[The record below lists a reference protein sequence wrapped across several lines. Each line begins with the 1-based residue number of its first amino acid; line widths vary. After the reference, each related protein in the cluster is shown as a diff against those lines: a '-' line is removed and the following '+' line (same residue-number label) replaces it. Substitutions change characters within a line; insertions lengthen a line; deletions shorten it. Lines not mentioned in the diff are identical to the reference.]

1 VRALLLI
8 TVLALVAGRDA
19 RADSC
24 TGIMPSGGRFATC
37 FDNGNR
43 LSLTAGTDGLGGS
56 VAVRHIIHFDD
67 EPDLVWK
74 LEHVMLEST
83 HATLE
88 DRFTGVV
95 YQGRYLRHARDGHIV
110 IPLGTPKKIFLPFD
124 VGGLAEVG
132 RISWQPDSSIAHVG
146 VVKIAALLDFS
157 RTRTFR
163 QRLAIGPVARWD
175 VDVDRDNR
183 ALAEHFVSPFTS
195 ALLELKN
202 ETLNGRTTATLSVEA
217 GTVWRNESGWTK
229 QVRAEAALERIVLAI
244 NDRPIALVMGAR
256 YDSGTDEAVA
266 HIGARVVLVQ
276 RRDSRVSLDP
286 PSRQARR

>member
-1 VRALLLI
+1 MRHLVLVLVLL
-8 TVLALVAGRDA
+8 AARDA
-19 RADSC
+19 RAESC
-24 TGIMPSGGRFATC
+24 TGLTPSGGRFATC

-56 VAVRHIIHFDD
+56 VALRHIVHFDD

-74 LEHVMLEST
+74 LEHVMLEAT
-83 HATLE
+83 HATFD
-88 DRFTGVV
+88 DRFSGVI

-132 RISWQPDSSIAHVG
+132 RIRWEPDSSIARVG
-146 VVKIAALLDFS
+146 VVKVAALFDFA
-157 RTRTFR
+157 RTRSFR

-175 VDVDRDNR
+175 VDIDRDNR
-183 ALAEHFVSPFTS
+183 ELAEHIVSPFT
-195 ALLELKN
+195 AAVLELKS
-202 ETLNGRTTATLSVEA
+202 ETLDGRTTATLSLES
-217 GTVWRNESGWTK
+217 GTVWRNKVGWDK
-229 QVRAEAALERIVLAI
+229 QLRVEATLERIVLAI
-244 NDRPIALVMGAR
+244 NDRPIAIVMGAR
-256 YDSGTDEAVA
+256 YDSTTDEAVA

-286 PSRQARR
+286 PSKHAQR